1 MTSITSSTVILE
13 YAREVVSGN
22 PDASQWAMEAIDKF
36 VRDDAEI
43 AWSIIVKLIAGAEND
58 RVLAFVAAGPLEEL
72 LVAHG
77 LHVMSHVE
85 KLAKSDDKFRRA
97 LTGVWISTPPEIA
110 KRIET
115 LVAGAPRL

>member
-1 MTSITSSTVILE
+1 MAAGRIAGEILMTHEDVNHIVDGYLE
-13 YAREVVSGN
+13 YARGVVSGN
-22 PDASQWAMEAIDKF
+22 RDASQWAMEAIDKF
-36 VRDDAEI
+36 VRDDPEI

-85 KLAKSDDKFRRA
+85 NLAKSDDKFRR
-97 LTGVWISTPPEIA
+97 
-110 KRIET
+110 
-115 LVAGAPRL
+115 